1 MMIRF
6 RAALAPRIRCSFN
19 RNIRRRNSI
28 LSGSDDEVNVDGITR
43 TLSSRDSRLKPET
56 LKGRTY
62 RSMLKL
68 NSDVAKAINNNI
80 TALHLPNN
88 IRRVAKNLFLTLQ
101 EKKLHQVPKTELEM
115 DSHIASFFL
124 HDYGS
129 IYQVLTD
136 LKNRCEGTFKPE
148 NVLDISMGPAT
159 GIVAFNDVM
168 GPDYRCNKDS
178 VILSG
183 PDMQKR
189 AKIILSRQFNEIPS
203 ETAVETEADNPQD
216 IGGGDELVGEVMT
229 KRIKI
234 ETKLKSILPIGK
246 QYDLIILSHQL
257 LQHEKKFPV
266 EVDQNIQRY
275 LKLLSPGGHIVVV
288 ERGTPLGFETTA
300 RARQIMI
307 RPERYPDEYGKIPR
321 PWIAGN
327 SIKDDSDLKS
337 DSETDPKNYED
348 CDYHLSIVAP
358 CPHHRVCPLQTN
370 NPNFY
375 DLKEGKKLK
384 YCSFEKAIKRPKFS
398 LELKKGKLLANKWD
412 ESDPE
417 LSDRRQNMKLSGS
430 GRRNGNDYELIHFSY
445 LVARRSMNDKDTIN
459 KINEMRKNQE
469 QHKDKYQVGSLGDNT
484 PDTWPRIINHPA
496 KKKGHIILDV
506 CGNSGKI
513 EKWIIPKSFSK
524 EIYHDAKKAYKGD
537 LWGLD
542 AKTKLPSLAKINIE
556 MFKKLEKKRIKKLRQ
571 ERKVK
576 EREMSEKFN
585 ELSSKETVETVT
597 QENIKEL
604 SEVYAHF
611 YKDKIKSTKN

>member
-1 MMIRF
+1 MIRF

>member
-6 RAALAPRIRCSFN
+6 RGVLAPRIRSSFN
-19 RNIRRRNSI
+19 IYTARYNST
-28 LSGSDDEVNVDGITR
+28 LSDSVNEVNADSITP
-43 TLSSRDSRLKPET
+43 TLSSRDSRLQPET

-62 RSMLKL
+62 RPMLKL

-80 TALHLPNN
+80 TSLHLPNN
-88 IRRVAKNLFLTLQ
+88 LRRVAKNQFLTLQ
-101 EKKLHQVPKTELEM
+101 EKKLHQAPKTELEM

-129 IYQVLTD
+129 IFQVLTD
-136 LKNRCEGTFKPE
+136 LKNRYDGKFSPE

-168 GPDYRCNKDS
+168 GPEYRCNKDS

-189 AKIILSRQFNEIPS
+189 AKIILSRQFNEVPS
-203 ETAVETEADNPQD
+203 DIVEETETDSIQGD
-216 IGGGDELVGEVMT
+216 DELVGEVMT
-229 KRIKI
+229 KKIKI

-246 QYDLIILSHQL
+246 QYDLIIISHQL
-257 LQHEKKFPV
+257 LQHEKKFPL

-288 ERGTPLGFETTA
+288 ERGTPLGFETIA

-327 SIKDDSDLKS
+327 SIKEDSGFKE
-337 DSETDPKNYED
+337 DSEIEPKNYENS
-348 CDYHLSIVAP
+348 DYHLSIVAP

-417 LSDRRQNMKLSGS
+417 LSDRNQNMKLSGS
-430 GRRNGNDYELIHFSY
+430 GRRNGNDYEIIHFSY
-445 LVARRSMNDKDTIN
+445 VVARRSMNDKDTIN
-459 KINEMRKNQE
+459 KIDEMRKNQD
-469 QHKDKYQVGSLGDNT
+469 QYKDKYQVGSLGDNT
-484 PDTWPRIINHPA
+484 PHTWPRIINHPA

-524 EIYHDAKKAYKGD
+524 GIYHDAKKAYKGD

-542 AKTKLPSLAKINIE
+542 AKTKLPSLGKINIE

-576 EREMSEKFN
+576 ERQMSEKFN
-585 ELSSKETVETVT
+585 ELSSEETIDNVS
-597 QENIKEL
+597 QKSIKEL
-604 SEVYAHF
+604 SKVYAHF
-611 YKDKIKSTKN
+611 YKDKVKIRRN